1 MQRTSLANLN
11 FSSRYPITTSAG
23 DSKPVILLVWFEI
36 SFELK
41 LLELKV
47 SFIIESTTSLIF
59 LAVLNAVS
67 ITSLGVSGIISCI
80 RLTLCSD
87 KAGKISLLSM
97 LFNSSNVFPMS
108 ADAYKQNLP
117 IKIIDVIISS
127 SANKQLVVV
136 TP

>member
-1 MQRTSLANLN
+1 MW
-11 FSSRYPITTSAG
+11 Y
-23 DSKPVILLVWFEI
+23 EI

-41 LLELKV
+41 LFEVKV

-59 LAVLNAVS
+59 VALLNAVS
-67 ITSLGVSGIISCI
+67 ITSLGVSGIISFI

-87 KAGKISLLSM
+87 KIGEILLLLM

-117 IKIIDVIISS
+117 IKIIDVMIKS